1 MLQKNKKLIM
11 IDIEKNSRINYDT
24 ARAIQDKLN
33 KNRELWKYERKREWT
48 ERKELTNEE
57 TNIRQINQARKEEVV
72 TVKEIQAKAQDL
84 QLKREQLFVENLKK
98 QEEDRKKLEKKLEKE
113 AIVRAKARK
122 RNTSPKKK

>member
-1 MLQKNKKLIM
+1 M